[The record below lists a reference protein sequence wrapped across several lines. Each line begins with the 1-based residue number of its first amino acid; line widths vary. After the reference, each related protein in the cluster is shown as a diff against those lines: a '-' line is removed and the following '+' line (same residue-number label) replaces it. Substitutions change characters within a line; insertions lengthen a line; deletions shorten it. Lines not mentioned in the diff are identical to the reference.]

1 MEPRLQMT
9 ARACVSS
16 CPNTYRYSR
25 EDVNSLLLPSTTHTA
40 APIRAY
46 HTGME
51 KRILRLPEAWASWSH
66 RDMAVIRASG
76 SKIRVATAC
85 LMNRVLRG
93 RSMKENSWHSSS
105 QYSEDTWAR

>member
-1 MEPRLQMT
+1 MEPWLQMT

-76 SKIRVATAC
+76 SRIRVATAC
-85 LMNRVLRG
+85 LMNRVLLG

>member
-1 MEPRLQMT
+1 
-9 ARACVSS
+9 
-16 CPNTYRYSR
+16 
-25 EDVNSLLLPSTTHTA
+25 
-40 APIRAY
+40 
-46 HTGME
+46 ME

-76 SKIRVATAC
+76 SRIRVATAC